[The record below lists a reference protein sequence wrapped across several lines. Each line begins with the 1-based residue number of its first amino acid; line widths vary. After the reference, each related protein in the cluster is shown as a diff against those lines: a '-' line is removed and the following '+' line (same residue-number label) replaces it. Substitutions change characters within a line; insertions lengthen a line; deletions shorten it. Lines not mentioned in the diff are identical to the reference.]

1 MGGAITGAFSVTMPD
16 ADRVN
21 ASNHG
26 DMPSAFVP
34 LPALTAMATP
44 SPGVMPRADRS
55 SRKPLVANDSAAWPV
70 SHRAATS
77 GVIDDGATG
86 EPPQEN
92 ITTRV
97 DDRMPELRV
106 FTPPAPPD
114 PPRGHGG
121 GGSTEPSAPS
131 APPADG
137 GALFGLL
144 RPIGQVAGLTPGLG
158 VGGGSEDPDPKPPN
172 VIHNDDSATRADIG
186 SGRDASNPTSNGRH
200 SGDGGGVTGRM
211 SGARKSNDA
220 GGGSGRGRAGQSA
233 SGGHDGHRGGE
244 Q

>member
-16 ADRVN
+16 PDRAN

-114 PPRGHGG
+114 PRAVTVVAVRRSRRRHQRRLRTVARC
-121 GGSTEPSAPS
+121 SVCSVLSA
-131 APPADG
+131 
-137 GALFGLL
+137 
-144 RPIGQVAGLTPGLG
+144 RW
-158 VGGGSEDPDPKPPN
+158 PD
-172 VIHNDDSATRADIG
+172 
-186 SGRDASNPTSNGRH
+186 
-200 SGDGGGVTGRM
+200 
-211 SGARKSNDA
+211 
-220 GGGSGRGRAGQSA
+220 
-233 SGGHDGHRGGE
+233 
-244 Q
+244 